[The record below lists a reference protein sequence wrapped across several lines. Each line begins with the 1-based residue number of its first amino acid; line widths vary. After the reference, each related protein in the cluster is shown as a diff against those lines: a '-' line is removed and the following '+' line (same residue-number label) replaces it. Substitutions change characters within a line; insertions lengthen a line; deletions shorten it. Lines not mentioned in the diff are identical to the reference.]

1 MKEIL
6 IMDTRRNGYGPE
18 QCNETMT
25 VGELI
30 ELLQEYDED
39 MEVFTGH
46 DNRYTYGSITS
57 RDFDTMEI
65 AGEEE
70 EE

>member
-1 MKEIL
+1 MKEVL
-6 IMDTRRNGYGPE
+6 IMDTRRNGYGPD

-25 VGELI
+25 VGGLI
-30 ELLQEYDED
+30 DLLQEYDEV

-46 DNRYTYGSITS
+46 DNRYTYGSITR